1 MNISENAKAGSGSA
15 VKGIE
20 KQVLET
26 NPVLEAFGNA
36 KTFKNN
42 NSSRFGKFIKINF
55 DDRGKIMFAQI
66 SHYLLEKSRV
76 VKQLENER
84 NFHIFYQL
92 LASAEHKEKFDLKEP
107 EDYWYL
113 NQHAEDEGAD
123 VIYEID
129 GMDDAEEFAITLA
142 CMKTVGFNET
152 EIAEIQSILVAVLSL
167 GNVGFAE
174 AKRGECQLDEETA
187 EFASKFGNYLGIK
200 DAADVA
206 SLLTQK
212 YTEPM
217 GEPMYVTHTPD
228 SATLGRDSLAK
239 LIFKRVFDFIC

>member
-1 MNISENAKAGSGSA
+1 LNISENAKAGSGST

-55 DDRGKIMFAQI
+55 DDNGKIMFAQI

-92 LASAEHKEKFDLKEP
+92 LASKPHCDKFDLMNI
-107 EDYWYL
+107 EDY
-113 NQHAEDEGAD
+113 
-123 VIYEID
+123 
-129 GMDDAEEFAITLA
+129 
-142 CMKTVGFNET
+142 
-152 EIAEIQSILVAVLSL
+152 
-167 GNVGFAE
+167 
-174 AKRGECQLDEETA
+174 
-187 EFASKFGNYLGIK
+187 NYIN
-200 DAADVA
+200 
-206 SLLTQK
+206 
-212 YTEPM
+212 
-217 GEPMYVTHTPD
+217 
-228 SATLGRDSLAK
+228 
-239 LIFKRVFDFIC
+239 